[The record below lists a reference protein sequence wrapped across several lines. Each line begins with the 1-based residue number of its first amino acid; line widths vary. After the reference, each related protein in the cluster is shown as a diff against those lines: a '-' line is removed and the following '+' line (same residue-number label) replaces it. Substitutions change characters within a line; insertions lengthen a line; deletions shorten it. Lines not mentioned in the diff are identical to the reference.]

1 MIQIKTALP
10 LLSVVLSVVLS
21 AVFSVLC
28 SLLFGAAARAQ
39 EGPQPPLP
47 NITLQ
52 AGLHLIKAEVARTP
66 QQVQTGM
73 MFRRE
78 MGNNEAMLF
87 VFGDLAPRC
96 FWMKNTLLPLS
107 IAFLADDGQIVQ
119 INDMQPRDEAS
130 HCTKTAVRYALE
142 MNQGWFAKRGVKPG
156 MKLKGAPF
164 VP

>member
-1 MIQIKTALP
+1 MIQIKTALLP
-10 LLSVVLSVVLS
+10 FGFMIG
-21 AVFSVLC
+21 ALC
-28 SLLFGAAARAQ
+28 SLLFGSAARAQ
-39 EGPQPPLP
+39 DGPQPPLP
-47 NITLQ
+47 TITLQ
-52 AGLHLIKAEVARTP
+52 AGLHKIKAEVARTP

-78 MGNNEAMLF
+78 MGANEAMLF
-87 VFGDLAPRC
+87 VFADLAPRC

-107 IAFLADDGQIVQ
+107 IAFIADDGQIVQ
-119 INDMQPRDEAS
+119 INEMKPRDETS

-142 MNQGWFAKRGVKPG
+142 MNQGWFAKRGVKAG